1 MSYPSAKTM
10 MCFYLWPG
18 KGLVEEEKYYSTA
31 HNIRKSVNKVH
42 GCSTVSN
49 DHVWKRA
56 GDPGKIWKN
65 LWGWIQFRM
74 MLYIKAVWINAV
86 YLLQQQKQQK
96 IEGWLPCSHPWLP
109 LCAIIHVV
117 SCHFFS
123 WQHYCQPGGETIWV
137 FLLKCYIILSA

>member
-1 MSYPSAKTM
+1 MSNSSAETM
-10 MCFYLWPG
+10 MCFYVWPG
-18 KGLVEEEKYYSTA
+18 KGLVEEEMHYSAA

-42 GCSTVSN
+42 GYCMVSS
-49 DHVWKRA
+49 DHVWKGA
-56 GDPGKIWKN
+56 GDPGKIQKN

-74 MLYIKAVWINAV
+74 MVYIKAAWRNAV

-109 LCAIIHVV
+109 LSTIIHVV

-123 WQHYCQPGGETIWV
+123 WQHYCQPGYETIRV
-137 FLLKCYIILSA
+137 FLLRCSIILSA